1 MKENK
6 KHIGV
11 FDSGLGGLTVL
22 KELKHKLPNES
33 FIYFG
38 DIKNLPYGNKS
49 NKSILNYSYKISD
62 FLFSKNIKSI
72 VIACNTA
79 SAIGYKKIDKLFKIP
94 IYNVIDPCVKKA
106 IETTKTNHI
115 AVIGTEATIK
125 ADTYRKK
132 INKINKTINV
142 TSKACPLFVPIVE
155 ERLLKE
161 RFIPDIIK
169 YYLKSIKLSGVDTLI
184 LGCTHYPFIDQLISK
199 FLGKKIKIISSST
212 VTAEHVYIHLSKK
225 SLLNPGY
232 ARSKDLFYV
241 SDESP
246 RFNSLAQKFLKN
258 KTLQVKKI
266 VL

>member
-1 MKENK
+1 MNENK
-6 KHIGV
+6 KSIGI

-22 KELKHKLPNES
+22 KELKQKLPNES

-62 FLFSKNIKSI
+62 FLLSKNIKSL

-94 IYNVIDPCVKKA
+94 VYNVIDPCVERA
-106 IETTKTNHI
+106 IQTTKTNHI
-115 AVIGTEATIK
+115 AVIGTEATINTG
-125 ADTYRKK
+125 TYQKK
-132 INKINKTINV
+132 INKINKEV
-142 TSKACPLFVPIVE
+142 HVESKACPLFVPIVE
-155 ERLLKE
+155 ENLINEK
-161 RFIPDIIK
+161 FTYDIAK
-169 YYLKSIKLSGVDTLI
+169 YYLQTIKKSRADTLI
-184 LGCTHYPFIDQLISK
+184 LGCTHYPFLNNLISN

-212 VTAEHVYIHLSKK
+212 VTAEHIKKQLSQRV
-225 SLLNPGY
+225 LLNQ
-232 ARSKDLFYV
+232 KKVLVNDLFYV
-241 SDESP
+241 SDEP
-246 RFNSLAQKFLKN
+246 QKFNYLAQIFLNN